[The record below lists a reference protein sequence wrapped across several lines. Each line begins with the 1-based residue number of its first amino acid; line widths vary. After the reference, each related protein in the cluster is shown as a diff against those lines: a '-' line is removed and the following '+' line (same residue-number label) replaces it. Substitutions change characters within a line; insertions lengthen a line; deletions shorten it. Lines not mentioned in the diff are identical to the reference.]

1 MKVKNRVKITNISLN
16 EATFHSASFSPS
28 NINFFF
34 GKNGTGKSTIG
45 RVIAEKRGLT
55 WKTPTDETDT
65 LIQLYNEE
73 YIRRNIQTLE
83 DMPGVFN
90 ISEVDIEVE
99 NSIREYTERY
109 KAASA
114 NKKTSDEALKK
125 YAQISPQQINWRGK
139 SAGRLYPHCLKN
151 SKKAL

>member
-1 MKVKNRVKITNISLN
+1 MRVKNRVKITNISLN

-45 RVIAEKRGLT
+45 RVISEKRGLT
-55 WKTPTDETDT
+55 WKTPTDEADT

-73 YIRRNIQTLE
+73 YIRKNIQTLE

-99 NSIREYTERY
+99 NSIREYSDRY
-109 KAASA
+109 DAASA
-114 NKKTSDEALKK
+114 
-125 YAQISPQQINWRGK
+125 
-139 SAGRLYPHCLKN
+139 
-151 SKKAL
+151 SKKASDETLRKIRADITAADKLAWEKCW